1 MSDEGRAMKNVIA
14 AVLFAGVSS
23 IGPAWAQDAAAP
35 PPLVLPIA
43 CEIGKTCFVQNYVDA
58 DPGPGARDFTCGT
71 RSYDKHSGTD
81 FRLPTLE
88 AQKRGVQVLA
98 AAAGKVLR
106 TRDGE
111 PDVSVRQ
118 RGLDSLDGK
127 SCGNGLV
134 IDHGDGWQ
142 TQYCHMARSS
152 LAVKQGDTV
161 RAGQPLGT
169 VGLSGE
175 TEYPH
180 LHFTLRKG
188 DRVVDPFA
196 LDAQPGT
203 CGATSQRSAWAS
215 GVREALDYKPRA
227 VLNAGFA
234 AGPVTMETIEAGE
247 AGRRQPDAQAPAL
260 VAFFRAIGLKKD
272 DVHRIAIIAPDGSDF
287 VRGEGK
293 AISRDEAQTF
303 LFTGRK
309 RPATGYAPGLY
320 KARYEVVSAGKV
332 VLSAETTL
340 SLRP

>member
-1 MSDEGRAMKNVIA
+1 MKNIVA
-14 AVLFAGVSS
+14 AVLFAVASS
-23 IGPAWAQDAAAP
+23 IGSALAQDAGAP
-35 PPLVLPIA
+35 PSLVLPIA
-43 CEIGKTCFVQNYVDA
+43 CDIGKTCFVQNYVDA
-58 DPGPGARDFTCGT
+58 DPGPGSRDFTCGT

-88 AQKRGVQVLA
+88 AHKRGVQVLA

-118 RGLDSLDGK
+118 LGLDNLDGK
-127 SCGNGLV
+127 SCGNGLL

-142 TQYCHMARSS
+142 TQYCHMARNS
-152 LAVKQGDTV
+152 LTVKQGDNV
-161 RAGQPLGT
+161 RPGQPIGT

-188 DRVVDPFA
+188 DRVVDPFSV
-196 LDAQPGT
+196 DAQPGA
-203 CGATSQRSAWAS
+203 CGAAAPRSAWAP
-215 GVREALDYKPRA
+215 GLREALEYKPRA

-234 AGPVTMETIEAGE
+234 PGPVTMETIEAGD
-247 AGRRQPDAQAPAL
+247 AGRKQPDAQAPAL

-272 DVHRIAIIAPDGSDF
+272 DVHRIAIIAPDGTDF

-293 AISRDEAQTF
+293 AILRDEAQTF

-309 RPATGYAPGLY
+309 RPTAGYAPGLY
-320 KARYEVVSAGKV
+320 KARYEVVSGGKV